1 MKDKDEKPCASE
13 LSKAIKKDADEQ
25 QIAETDS
32 TLNKSNGA
40 IKTRRSGSKKKPKSV
55 STEESSNKEAQQP
68 EIDAIKEKPK
78 RKRNRKSKKKV
89 NEEEDKENIVPQSDE
104 SKSNSM
110 PKDTSADDP
119 KNKDLVS
126 DNNALV
132 EKKSKKAS
140 GKKKHLSTRE
150 PLSEMVSK
158 DLEQGD
164 YLIDYRSLHDAL
176 RASFTLDDKRGPIHF
191 APPVHRAK
199 IHHDKP
205 MPKSSFSTS
214 STGESS
220 RTCNKSAPSAKNRHA
235 EIPPPAFMTV
245 EKLGKKKKSGKNA
258 NNEKSTSVEIKK
270 AKTETSKKTTTL
282 DEDNRPV
289 TIVEGRKSAEK
300 AKPNESKKQ
309 KSSATILGEPVKPV
323 VFVKEEKNK
332 TTVISVKKPSQVT
345 QSERKREM
353 KEIKKTLKSH
363 EQEDYCHP
371 NDIIHNAKTSRA
383 RFDRY
388 LDPKVYQEKV
398 DKGILY
404 KGVLRINK
412 RNRSDAYVTCENLDA
427 DIFINGQ
434 HDRNRAL
441 DGDTVVV
448 ELLDLESVWA
458 KKKESMIQRRE
469 QRHSTAA
476 ERPPQDE
483 GQDDKAKP
491 KYVGKVV
498 AISATNKNQVCSG
511 TLSIHRNAP
520 APVKLKTADTDEAV
534 VPVNVEDSNESTATG
549 NEGDKSI
556 RLVWFKPTDL
566 RKPVIA
572 IQLKNAPADILKN
585 EEKYKNLLMVAK
597 ITRWPIDSSNPFGTV
612 LRELGHIGNIVAET
626 QALLQDNGITEQ
638 PFGQKALKGLPD
650 TPWSISQLDIDKR
663 RDLRSTRIFTI
674 DPATAKDLDDAV
686 HVTKLGNDEF
696 EVGVH
701 IADVSHFVHQHTAL
715 DHEAYERGT
724 STYLCDRV
732 IPMLPSLLCEELC
745 SLNPGVERLAFSV
758 IWKMDS
764 VGNIKDTW
772 FDLAQNWLM
781 RDAQSVI
788 EGQGLPKTA
797 SVTSFSV
804 SEVEQD
810 IQYLFS
816 MSKQMRERRFTS
828 GALSINSIR
837 LSFKLNDLGEPCGVS
852 IYEQKDANR
861 LIEEFMLRANMSV
874 AEKIAKHYP
883 GEALLR
889 QHSPPHERTLNEF
902 IKIAENLGYTF
913 DGSSAGSMQ
922 KSFSAIE
929 SEDVKSVL
937 RLLAVKPMQ
946 RAKYFCT
953 GSCDIAKYR
962 HYALNVPLYTHFTS
976 PIRRFADIIVHRQLE
991 AALNN
996 KETCGYKKNTVTTAA
1011 SHCNERKEGA
1021 KNSQDM
1027 NIQLYLAH
1035 YLHMLEQQTKKA
1047 IVCTAIITQVLKD
1060 CFEILVPEYGIEKRI
1075 HMDALPIDKFV
1086 YDACKNRLAA
1096 YWKEGI
1102 ESNREWDHN
1111 RKLDENYVEPSGTQ
1125 LDYDSSIVAQEKED
1139 QDDNDYP
1146 TASKVVYDIPKELLS
1161 DNLLDQETKMQR
1173 FEAFSKLTV
1182 RIQVNVERSPPIV
1195 NIYPVNPFI

>member
-1 MKDKDEKPCASE
+1 MKS
-13 LSKAIKKDADEQ
+13 
-25 QIAETDS
+25 
-32 TLNKSNGA
+32 
-40 IKTRRSGSKKKPKSV
+40 
-55 STEESSNKEAQQP
+55 
-68 EIDAIKEKPK
+68 
-78 RKRNRKSKKKV
+78 
-89 NEEEDKENIVPQSDE
+89 
-104 SKSNSM
+104 
-110 PKDTSADDP
+110 
-119 KNKDLVS
+119 
-126 DNNALV
+126 
-132 EKKSKKAS
+132 
-140 GKKKHLSTRE
+140 
-150 PLSEMVSK
+150 
-158 DLEQGD
+158 
-164 YLIDYRSLHDAL
+164 Y
-176 RASFTLDDKRGPIHF
+176 
-191 APPVHRAK
+191 
-199 IHHDKP
+199 
-205 MPKSSFSTS
+205 
-214 STGESS
+214 
-220 RTCNKSAPSAKNRHA
+220 
-235 EIPPPAFMTV
+235 
-245 EKLGKKKKSGKNA
+245 
-258 NNEKSTSVEIKK
+258 
-270 AKTETSKKTTTL
+270 
-282 DEDNRPV
+282 
-289 TIVEGRKSAEK
+289 
-300 AKPNESKKQ
+300 
-309 KSSATILGEPVKPV
+309 
-323 VFVKEEKNK
+323 
-332 TTVISVKKPSQVT
+332 
-345 QSERKREM
+345 
-353 KEIKKTLKSH
+353 

-371 NDIIHNAKTSRA
+371 NDIIHNAKTGRV
-383 RFDRY
+383 RFAPY
-388 LDPKVYQEKV
+388 LDPKECQEKV
-398 DKGILY
+398 DKGIFY

-412 RNRSDAYVTCENLDA
+412 RNRSDAYVTCENLEA
-427 DIFINGQ
+427 DIFISGQ

-448 ELLDLESVWA
+448 EPLDLESVWA
-458 KKKESMIQRRE
+458 KKKEYMIQKRE

-483 GQDDKAKP
+483 GEDDKGKP
-491 KYVGKVV
+491 KFVGKVV
-498 AISATNKNQVCSG
+498 AITATNKNQVCSG
-511 TLSIHRNAP
+511 ILHIHRN
-520 APVKLKTADTDEAV
+520 APVKLKTPDTDDAMA
-534 VPVNVEDSNESTATG
+534 PVDVDDSNESTATE
-549 NEGDKSI
+549 NDNNKNI
-556 RLVWFKPTDL
+556 RIVWFKPTDL

-572 IQLKNAPADILKN
+572 IQLKNAPGDILKN
-585 EEKYKNLLMVAK
+585 EEKYQNLLMIAK
-597 ITRWPIDSSNPFGTV
+597 ITRWPIDSTNPFGTV

-626 QALLQDNGITEQ
+626 RAVLEDNGIAEQ
-638 PFGQKALKGLPD
+638 PFGQEALKGLPD
-650 TPWSISQLDIDKR
+650 MPWSISQSDIDKR

-686 HVTKLGNDEF
+686 HVIRLNEDEF

-758 IWKMDS
+758 IWKMDGA
-764 VGNIKDTW
+764 GNIKDTW
-772 FDLAQNWLM
+772 FGKSVIKSCAKLAYE
-781 RDAQSVI
+781 DAQSVI

-797 SVTSFSV
+797 SITSFSV
-804 SEVEQD
+804 SQVEQD

-816 MSKQMRERRFTS
+816 ISKQMRERRFAN

-837 LSFKLNDLGEPCGVS
+837 LSFELNDLGEPCGIS

-883 GEALLR
+883 NEALLR

-902 IKIAENLGYTF
+902 IKIAEKLGYTF

-953 GSCDIAKYR
+953 GSCDILKYR

-996 KETCGYKKNTVTTAA
+996 KETCGYKKKSVTTAA

-1035 YLHMLEQQTKKA
+1035 YLHMLEQQTQKA
-1047 IVCTAIITQVLKD
+1047 VLCTAIVTQVLKD
-1060 CFEILVPEYGIEKRI
+1060 CFDILVPEYGLEKRI
-1075 HMDALPIDKFV
+1075 HMDALPIEKFV
-1086 YDACKNRLAA
+1086 YDPHKNCVAA

-1125 LDYDSSIVAQEKED
+1125 LDYNTSTQAQEKEEG
-1139 QDDNDYP
+1139 DDKNHA
-1146 TASKVVYDIPKELLS
+1146 TAPKVVYDIPKELLS
-1161 DNLLDQETKMQR
+1161 DNLIDPDTKMQR

-1195 NIYPVNPFI
+1195 NIYPVNPFM